1 MRNARPADNPCLLGG
16 KISRCLVHQ
25 RLWVDCNGPSFFVCE
40 MAAAAYLRSLQAEVE
55 GEDADGPA
63 AALQERLSLVHL
75 HMGACD
81 RSVALSFACH
91 TSQHADHARE
101 DGKAAEQLAGSGEEG
116 LTEEDVPIVDAAPF
130 PCVVATLGRA
140 LIPPDATEQVESE
153 VGLSPVMVHQVHG
166 ALQQEKDMEAQAGEE
181 KIGSAVE
188 RSASASVSVSAQQVC
203 ARLSGADAQGQER
216 SKRER
221 RKTDFFNPEMTCRM
235 EDAPPLPPSASSAP
249 APAAVM
255 REGEAR
261 EGEASKRGD
270 WENDID
276 VWMACGKCRAA
287 HKALAY
293 CVAAGHAQHPRFE
306 EEDGEQKGKGGSWD
320 ADGGGGQGSS
330 RQSPLVGRQVHKFF
344 KRHGWFEVCVCKP
357 LACLYLL
364 FVRPGV
370 CCALPTHTH
379 ALTH

>member
-1 MRNARPADNPCLLGG
+1 
-16 KISRCLVHQ
+16 
-25 RLWVDCNGPSFFVCE
+25 

-116 LTEEDVPIVDAAPF
+116 LTEEDVLIVDAAPS
-130 PCVVATLGRA
+130 PCIVAILDRA
-140 LIPPDATEQVESE
+140 LSPPDATEQVESE

-357 LACLYLL
+357 LACLCLL
-364 FVRPGV
+364 FLRPGF

-379 ALTH
+379 IHQLTKPYIQSLCWQLRTLQRAPTTTVLLLTTT